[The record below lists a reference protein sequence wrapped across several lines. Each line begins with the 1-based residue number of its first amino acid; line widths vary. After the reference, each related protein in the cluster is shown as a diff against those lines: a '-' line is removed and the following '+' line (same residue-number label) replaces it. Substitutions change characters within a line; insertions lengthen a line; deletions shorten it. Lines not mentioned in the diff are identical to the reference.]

1 MGRKYCVRFLV
12 VLAIFSIIFSGELT
26 AAEKTA
32 RPDYTNTISVAR
44 ETIWKAISSGQ
55 GSGATIAVMDQG
67 RIIYS
72 EGIGVADR
80 AQNRAVDRNTRF
92 NIGSTSKM
100 FAAVAVLLLVDE
112 GKVALDEAVARYIPE
127 FTMKDERY
135 KKITVR
141 MLFNHSSGLPG
152 STFYF
157 GYKPDARMHQILLD
171 TLKDAYLKHD
181 PGAMSLYCNDG
192 FTLAEMI
199 VEKVSGKKYVDFL
212 NQRIFTP
219 LGMKNTSVSIG
230 EINDPN
236 SAEFYD
242 AKTGKKYPLLVISVY
257 GAGGMSSTAE
267 DLCRFGDSLSS
278 KGKRIL
284 SDASIKEIL
293 TPQPALFSG
302 KLRGPQIMGQFGW
315 EYSDIAD
322 YRKKGIQVLGKGG
335 HATGYTTNLQV
346 VPQEGIVIGFSISGD
361 ANGEAITR
369 PILDALMKDRKL
381 MEDRASGVQRPVG
394 PQLVPPG
401 LTRYAGYYVD
411 ASSAVKIAFNKQ
423 KNGFTITRLA
433 AEGPDKQKPAASK
446 SFIYNSGYFYGD
458 EEGVTYYFTTVDGKS
473 LLISRGEPKP
483 FDVDMILYQKLEIM
497 KTPARLHENMQGKIW
512 LARDMPPYIQG
523 SVMPASSSLY
533 KELPGYVDLMGIKKI
548 ENANY
553 AGIAATAFRDQ
564 TGISLF
570 AKNGKTWI
578 KWGGFL
584 LSTADDIP
592 KIKNSTT
599 SIRIKEDNYNEW
611 LKVEKGALLRFEKPA
626 GGRLIV
632 STPDRALYDSIVDSG
647 EMYAPAGSYIFCAGA
662 AGDVFT
668 IHAE

>member
-1 MGRKYCVRFLV
+1 MERKYSVPLLAVLV
-12 VLAIFSIIFSGELT
+12 IFSIIFSGELS
-26 AAEKTA
+26 AAEKTTL
-32 RPDYTNTISVAR
+32 PDYRNTISVAR
-44 ETIWKAISSGQ
+44 QTIWRAITSGQ

-67 RIIYS
+67 RIVYS

-80 AQNRAVDRNTRF
+80 AQNRPVDRNTRF

-100 FAAVAVLLLVDE
+100 FAAVAVLLLVEE
-112 GKVALDEAVARYIPE
+112 GKVALDETVARYIPE
-127 FTMKDERY
+127 FSMKDERY

-157 GYKPDARMHQILLD
+157 GYKPDIRMHKILLD

-219 LGMKNTSVSIG
+219 LAMKDTSASIG
-230 EINDPN
+230 EINVPN

-242 AKTGKKYPLLVISVY
+242 AQTGKKYPRLAISVY

-267 DLCRFGDSLSS
+267 DLCRFGGSLSP
-278 KGKRIL
+278 KGKKIL

-293 TPQPALFSG
+293 AEQPTLFSG

-322 YRKKGIQVLGKGG
+322 YHKKGIQVLGKGG
-335 HATGYTTNLQV
+335 HATGYTTNLQI
-346 VPQEGIVIGFSISGD
+346 VPQEGIAIGFSISGD

-381 MEDRASGVQRPVG
+381 MEDRVSTVQKPVA
-394 PQLVPPG
+394 PQRVPAD

-411 ASSAVKIAFNKQ
+411 DSGAVKIAFNKQ
-423 KNGFTITRLA
+423 KDGFTITRLTA
-433 AEGPDKQKPAASK
+433 KGPGKEKPAVSK
-446 SFIYNSGYFYGD
+446 SFIYNNGYFYGD
-458 EEGVTYYFTTVDGKS
+458 EKGISYYFTIVDGKFF
-473 LLISRGEPKP
+473 LISRGKPKP
-483 FDVDMILYQKLEIM
+483 FDIDMISYQKLEII
-497 KTPARLHENMQGKIW
+497 KNPGRLQENMEGRIW
-512 LARDMPPYIQG
+512 LIRDMPPYMQG
-523 SVMPASSSLY
+523 SVMPVLSSLY
-533 KELPGYVDLMGIKKI
+533 KELPGYVNLMGLEKI

-564 TGISLF
+564 AGISLF
-570 AKNGKTWI
+570 TRNGETWI
-578 KWGGFL
+578 KWRGFL
-584 LSTADDIP
+584 LSTADGIRGV
-592 KIKNSTT
+592 KGRTT
-599 SIRIKEDNYNEW
+599 IRIKEDNYNEW
-611 LKVEKGALLRFEKPA
+611 LKVENGALLRFEKPA
-626 GGRLIV
+626 NGRLIV
-632 STPDRALYDSIVDSG
+632 STLDKVLYDSIVDSG
-647 EMYAPAGSYIFCAGA
+647 EIYAPAGSYIFCAGA

-668 IHAE
+668 AYAE